1 MPAAMGGIKSKDI
14 GNFAMLGAKNWQQGM
29 ASFCKSFTK
38 AMVQYFDHR
47 DAKEAR
53 KWLNEA

>member
-1 MPAAMGGIKSKDI
+1 MGGIKSKDI